1 MLELVV
7 AVVSAMGISFLC
19 SLFEAVLYS
28 APMRSIEALA
38 QAGSRGGRIFR
49 ELRSNVDRP
58 IAAILSLNTAANTAG
73 AAIAGSAAGVLFGHN
88 GLVYFSAFL
97 TVAILIFSE
106 IIPKTVGV
114 MHAARLAPVIAR
126 PLWMLTWAMTP
137 VVWLAGRVT
146 RLVAGKRREE
156 VVTGGDIRAM
166 ARLGLKT
173 GGISLYQEKAI
184 ANILCLDRKTAE
196 DVMTPRTVVFSLD
209 ASLNLESALKKPRRW
224 EHSRFPVYEGDP
236 ENIVGIVR
244 TSELF
249 MALAQDREGLSL
261 RDIMKPVHFVSEGAR
276 LNQVLKEFLD
286 LRQHLFVVLDEYG
299 GFSGIISLEDI
310 LEEIL
315 GQEILD
321 ESDQVADK
329 RELARQRKR
338 GPEQGGVNGRSLPSQ

>member
-1 MLELVV
+1 MLELAV
-7 AVVSAMGISFLC
+7 AVVSAMGISFVC

-28 APMRSIEALA
+28 APLRSIEALA
-38 QAGSRGGRIFR
+38 QAGSRGGKIFK

-73 AAIAGSAAGVLFGHN
+73 AAIAGSAAGELFGHN

-114 MHAARLAPVIAR
+114 VHAARIAPLVAGPIR
-126 PLWMLTWAMTP
+126 FLTWAMTP
-137 VVWLAGRVT
+137 VVWLAARVT
-146 RLVAGKRREE
+146 GLVAGKRSED
-156 VVTGGDIRAM
+156 VITGRDIRAM
-166 ARLGLKT
+166 ARLGLRT

-184 ANILCLDRKTAE
+184 ANILSLDQKSAE

-209 ASLNLESALKKPRRW
+209 AGLTLEQAAKAPRRW
-224 EHSRFPVYEGDP
+224 EHSRFPVYDEDP
-236 ENIVGIVR
+236 EDIVGIVR

-249 MALAQDREGLSL
+249 MALAEGREDL
-261 RDIMKPVHFVSEGAR
+261 RLADIMKPVHFVTEGAR
-276 LNQVLKEFLD
+276 LSQVLKEFLD

-310 LEEIL
+310 LEEVL

-329 RELARQRKR
+329 RELARQKRRKAL
-338 GPEQGGVNGRSLPSQ
+338 QGSNGRASDN

>member
-1 MLELVV
+1 MLELLI
-7 AVVSAMGISFLC
+7 AVFSAMGISFVC

-28 APMRSIEALA
+28 APMRTVEVLV

-49 ELRSNVDRP
+49 ELRSNVDKP

-73 AAIAGSAAGVLFGHN
+73 AAIAGSAAGTLFGHD
-88 GLVYFSAFL
+88 GLVYFSACF
-97 TVAILIFSE
+97 TAAILIFSE
-106 IIPKTVGV
+106 IIPKTMGV
-114 MHAARLAPVIAR
+114 VHAAKLAPVIAG
-126 PLWMLTWAMTP
+126 PLRMLTWVMTP

-146 RLVAGKRREE
+146 GLVAGKKKED
-156 VVTGGDIRAM
+156 VITGVDIRAM

-173 GGISLYQEKAI
+173 GGISLYQEKTI

-196 DVMTPRTVVFSLD
+196 DVMTPRTVVFSLE
-209 ASLNLESALKKPRRW
+209 ASLDLESALKTPRRW

-249 MALAQDREGLSL
+249 MALAQDKVGLCL
-261 RDIMKPVHFVSEGAR
+261 KDIMKPVHFVSEGAR

-338 GPEQGGVNGRSLPSQ
+338 GKEAGGENGRPLASK